1 MNLLRVIS
9 SMNPEHGG
17 PCQGIRNIVP
27 ALVRLGVRNEVASLD
42 DPAASFLGKDSF
54 PIHALGPW
62 KSSWKSSEQ
71 LIPWLEQNIQRFD
84 AVIIHGLWL
93 FHGYAV
99 SKVLEK
105 IKSRDAANDSVPKL
119 FVMPHGMLDPY
130 FQRAS
135 ERKLK
140 AVRNWLYWKII
151 ESKVVNRADGVLFT
165 CEAELLLARETFRPY
180 FPKRE
185 LNVGYGIENPPVSNP
200 RMHQTFLKM
209 CPGLGNNPYILF
221 LSRIHEKKGVDLLL
235 RAFIEIKNKPGFE
248 SGSLSLVIAG
258 PGLDTPYGRS
268 LQLLVEE
275 NGLKDFVFFPGM
287 LSGEAKWGA
296 FYECE
301 AFVLPSHQ
309 ENFGISV
316 AEALAC
322 SRAVL
327 ISNQVNIW
335 KEIKKGGGGLVQD
348 DTLEGS
354 RKLLMEWMSLSP
366 EDKHAMGEKARETFV
381 NNFAITQSAARF
393 AKVLGSV
400 VIKKNSA
407 VEV

>member
-1 MNLLRVIS
+1 
-9 SMNPEHGG
+9 MNPEHGG

-27 ALVRLGVRNEVASLD
+27 ALDRLGVHNEVVSLD

-62 KSSWKSSEQ
+62 KGSWKSSEH

-84 AVIIHGLWL
+84 AIIIHGLWL

-99 SKVLEK
+99 SKVFEK
-105 IKSRDAANDSVPKL
+105 IKSRGADNSSIPKL

-151 ESKVVNRADGVLFT
+151 ESKVVNGADGVLFT
-165 CEAELLLARETFRPY
+165 CEAELLLARETFQPH

-185 LNVGYGIENPPVSNP
+185 LNVGYGIEPPPAFNS
-200 RMHQTFLKM
+200 RMHQTFLKT
-209 CPGLGNNPYILF
+209 CPGLGDKPYILF

-235 RAFIEIKNKPGFE
+235 RAFIESKNQSRLASE
-248 SGSLSLVIAG
+248 SPSLVIAG
-258 PGLDTPYGRS
+258 PGLETPYGRS

-275 NGLKDFVFFPGM
+275 NGMKDFVFFPGM

-296 FYECE
+296 FYGCE

-335 KEIKKGGGGLVQD
+335 KEIKKGGGGLVYD
-348 DTLEGS
+348 DTLEGT
-354 RKLLMEWMSLSP
+354 RNLLKEWMNLSSQ
-366 EDKHAMGEKARETFV
+366 EKQAMGEKAGETFV
-381 NNFAITQSAARF
+381 NNFTIVQSAARF
-393 AKVLGSV
+393 AAVLGV
-400 VIKKNSA
+400 VIKKNLA